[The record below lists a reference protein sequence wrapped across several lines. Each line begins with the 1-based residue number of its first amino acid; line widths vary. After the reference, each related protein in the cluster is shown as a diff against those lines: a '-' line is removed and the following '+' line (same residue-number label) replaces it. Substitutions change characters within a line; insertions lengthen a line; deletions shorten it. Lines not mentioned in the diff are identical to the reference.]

1 MKKLLVLIVCFY
13 FTSLAFAQFEGAKQI
28 FESPKLAS
36 EIATHKT
43 VAIVPFTTK
52 ITYRKQPKNF
62 NAEANRDQEMALS
75 KSIQNSLY
83 TFLLRKA
90 DNYTVSFQDVNKTN
104 ILLKKAGMEGKM
116 DEFTAD
122 EVAKALEV
130 DAILGGVFET
140 EQTKSESG
148 AIVSAIAFGGLG
160 GKTGTGTLTLTIYN
174 GKDGEL
180 LYRFFK
186 TMDDNIASSTDD
198 LVERMMRKVSRQ
210 FPYQNPSAN

>member
-62 NAEANRDQEMALS
+62 NAEANRDQEMTMS

-90 DNYTVSFQDVNKTN
+90 DDYSVSFQDVNKTN
-104 ILLKKAGMEGKM
+104 ILLKKAGMSDKL
-116 DEFTAD
+116 DEYTQD
-122 EVAKALEV
+122 EIAKALGV
-130 DAILGGVFET
+130 DAILGGTFQT
-140 EQTKSESG
+140 EQTKSEGAAIAS
-148 AIVSAIAFGGLG
+148 AIVFGGLG
-160 GKTGTGTLTLTIYN
+160 GKTGTGSLTLTIYN
-174 GKDGEL
+174 GSDGEL

-186 TMDDNIASSTDD
+186 TMDDNLTTSTDD
-198 LVERMMRKVSRQ
+198 LIERMMRKVSRQ
-210 FPYQNPSAN
+210 FPYQKTK

>member
-1 MKKLLVLIVCFY
+1 MKKLIILVVCFY
-13 FTSLAFAQFEGAKQI
+13 FTSFAYAQFEGAKQI
-28 FESPKLAS
+28 FESPALAT
-36 EIATHKT
+36 EIATHKI

-52 ITYRKQPKNF
+52 ITYRKQPRDF
-62 NAEANRDQEMALS
+62 NAEANRDQELALS

-90 DNYTVSFQDVNKTN
+90 DDYLVTFQDVNKTN
-104 ILLKKAGMEGKM
+104 ILLKKAGMEGKL

-122 EVAKALEV
+122 EVAKVLGV
-130 DAILGGVFET
+130 DAILGGLFET
-140 EQTKSESG
+140 EQTKSETG
-148 AIVSAIAFGGLG
+148 AIVSAIAFGVG

-174 GKDGEL
+174 GRDGEL

-198 LVERMMRKVSRQ
+198 LVERMMRKVSRK
-210 FPYQNPSAN
+210 FPYEKPKER